1 VFKRFIVLL
10 LVFMLLF
17 PAGIA
22 MAEGEGG
29 QQGLN
34 AEAILK
40 VVQDAGVDVSSEEG
54 VSRGAFAAML
64 TFAAGISEAEVET
77 LPFIDMNGD
86 EWYFRAVGALHQ
98 AGILRGFPDGRLY
111 GENPITGIEAAALLA
126 RTLGV
131 MEGPDTEVEVGGIQR
146 DHWAYTLYSWLMSEG
161 FQLNNDQLLR
171 PILANEA
178 AQFLAK
184 AFYTDEEA
192 KSIIE
197 KSNKTG
203 AEVKTLKVK
212 GQMIMQIQMEG
223 QDGETATV
231 KPTASFNSQFSREG
245 IIHQT
250 VETSIPGID
259 TPVKIEQYMDKDYIY
274 TNALGE
280 DGENV
285 WFKMKNPFPQALDQ
299 KYLSQQQDMMTSMD
313 EITHYRIIGKEIL
326 QDRDIYKIAIYS
338 RFDDFSKIFDMMGY
352 LSSEEQQN
360 LKDANRILKNIFIR
374 GTIQIDSKDFLV
386 HYANLTITAVM
397 DPKEQ
402 QESPQAIKSMVIE
415 AFYDYYDYNVDA
427 NIQIPAEAQNAEEI
441 VPQK

>member
-1 VFKRFIVLL
+1 MFKRLIVLL
-10 LVFMLLF
+10 LAFMLLF

-22 MAEGEGG
+22 MAKGEGG

-34 AEAILK
+34 AEAILR

-54 VSRGAFAAML
+54 LSRGAFAAML
-64 TFAAGISEAEVET
+64 TFAAGISEAEVEPI
-77 LPFIDMNGD
+77 PFIDVNGD
-86 EWYFRAVGALHQ
+86 EWYFGAVGALHQ
-98 AGILRGFPDGRLY
+98 AGILRGFPDGRLC

-131 MEGPDTEVEVGGIQR
+131 MEVPDTEVEVEGIQR
-146 DHWAYTLYSWLMSEG
+146 DHWGYTLYSWLISEG
-161 FQLNNDQLLR
+161 FQLNSDQLLR
-171 PILANEA
+171 PISADTA

-203 AEVKTLKVK
+203 AKVKTFKVK

-231 KPTASFNSQFSREG
+231 KPTASFNSQFSSEG
-245 IIHQT
+245 IIHQV
-250 VETSIPGID
+250 VEMSIPGVD
-259 TPVKIEQYMDKDYIY
+259 TPLKIEQYMDKDYIY
-274 TNALGE
+274 TNALDE
-280 DGENV
+280 DGKYV
-285 WFKMKNPFPQALDQ
+285 WLKTKNPFPQAFDQ
-299 KYLSQQQDMMTSMD
+299 KYLSQQQDMMTGMD
-313 EITHYRIIGKEIL
+313 EVTHYRIIGKETL
-326 QDRDIYKIAIYS
+326 QDRDMYKIAIYS

-352 LSSEEQQN
+352 FSPEEQQN
-360 LKDANRILKNIFIR
+360 LKDASRIFKNMFVR

-386 HYANLTITAVM
+386 HYANLTITALM
-397 DPKEQ
+397 DPEEQ
-402 QESPQAIKSMVIE
+402 QESPQAVKSMVIE

-427 NIQIPAEAQNAEEI
+427 DIQIPAEAKDAEEM
-441 VPQK
+441 VP